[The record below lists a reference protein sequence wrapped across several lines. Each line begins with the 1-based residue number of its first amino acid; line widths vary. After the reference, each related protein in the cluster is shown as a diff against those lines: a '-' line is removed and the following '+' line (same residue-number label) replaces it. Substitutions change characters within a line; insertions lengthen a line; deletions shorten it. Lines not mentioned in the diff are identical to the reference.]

1 MWMLL
6 MQHTL
11 TTEYNLTEIK
21 KLIGNKNITKNIYQ
35 LQAYNSI
42 CGFIDFMIKGNG
54 LLDYINIFSP
64 NEYEKNKI
72 TLKCFQ

>member
-21 KLIGNKNITKNIYQ
+21 KLISNKNITKNIYQ
-35 LQAYNSI
+35 LQAYNSM
-42 CGFIDFMIKGNG
+42 CGFIDFMIKDKS
-54 LLDYINIFSP
+54 LLDYINIFFP